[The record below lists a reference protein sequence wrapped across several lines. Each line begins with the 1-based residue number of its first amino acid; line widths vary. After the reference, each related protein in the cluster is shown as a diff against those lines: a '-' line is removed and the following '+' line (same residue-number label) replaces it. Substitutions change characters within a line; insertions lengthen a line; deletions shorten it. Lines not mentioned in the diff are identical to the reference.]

1 MQIIDILLTQLCFMC
16 SEYQLIQRHNYRRA
30 QSQWELTLNPRWR
43 RPQTVNKQKNTI
55 FQRRVKAP
63 LASMMAWHRR
73 PNDPRQIGYSL
84 LV

>member
-43 RPQTVNKQKNTI
+43 RPQMYCATLVHDTRICTVLE
-55 FQRRVKAP
+55 A
-63 LASMMAWHRR
+63 
-73 PNDPRQIGYSL
+73 Y
-84 LV
+84 